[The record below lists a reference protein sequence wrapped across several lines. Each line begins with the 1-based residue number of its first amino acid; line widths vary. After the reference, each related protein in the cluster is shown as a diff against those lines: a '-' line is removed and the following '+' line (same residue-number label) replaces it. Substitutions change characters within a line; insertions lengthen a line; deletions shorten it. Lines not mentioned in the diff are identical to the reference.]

1 VPLAPEWPD
10 LAARLLLTLLA
21 CAALGIDR
29 GESGQSVGIRTV
41 ALVGLAA
48 ALSMIAANLLLT
60 TDGKTSASFSVL
72 DLMRLPLGIL
82 TGMGFIGAG
91 AIIKHR
97 NSIEGL
103 TTAATIWFATML
115 GIVFGSGLFM
125 LGLVSAAAGCLVLTG
140 LRPFER
146 RFVSRS
152 RGLLRIVAKN
162 PGEGLMA
169 LSLDGVSLRL
179 SRVVREGNRTELEYR
194 ATWPAS
200 VPTAELRRLVEAVER
215 VAGVEKV
222 ELRM

>member
-1 VPLAPEWPD
+1 VPLVPEWPD

-21 CAALGIDR
+21 CAALGVDR

-60 TDGKTSASFSVL
+60 TDGKTGASFSVL

-91 AIIKHR
+91 AIIKHGS
-97 NSIEGL
+97 SIEGL

-115 GIVFGSGLFM
+115 GIVFGSGLFV

-152 RGLLRIVAKN
+152 RGLLRIVAEA
-162 PGEGLMA
+162 PGESLMS
-169 LSLDGVSLRL
+169 LSLEGVSLRL
-179 SRVVREGNRTELEYR
+179 KRMVREGDRIELEYR

-200 VPTAELRRLVEAVER
+200 VPMAKLRTLVEAVGRAEQ
-215 VAGVEKV
+215 VEKV
-222 ELRM
+222 ELEI